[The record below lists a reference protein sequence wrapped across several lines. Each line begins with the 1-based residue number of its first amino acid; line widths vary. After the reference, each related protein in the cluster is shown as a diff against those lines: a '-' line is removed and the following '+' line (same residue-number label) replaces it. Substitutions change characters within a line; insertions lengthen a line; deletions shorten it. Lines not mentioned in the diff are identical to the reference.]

1 MAKYILFD
9 TETTGNRDEDR
20 IIQVGAMIID
30 AKGGVEVY
38 DELCST
44 VLPITIEAMAV
55 HGITPDLI
63 EGKGVFI
70 ETKFY
75 KTLLSLNT
83 QENYLIAHN
92 MPFDMSMIKKEG
104 FESNLRI
111 IDTLRVAKHL
121 LTEQK
126 SKSLQYLRYALEL
139 YKEEQAEADKYN
151 ITIKA
156 HDAIGDVLI
165 MKLLLS
171 KLVILTK
178 NKFPDTN
185 PMEKMLELTKTP
197 IFIEVFMFGK
207 YKGKKI
213 VDVWHEDK
221 GYINWMMKNMDLDV
235 DMKYTLE
242 TIAEGASNERRQ

>member
-20 IIQVGAMIID
+20 IIQVGAMIVD
-30 AKGGVEVY
+30 GNGEVEVY

-44 VLPITIEAMAV
+44 VLPITIEAMVV
-55 HGITPDLI
+55 HGITPNVI
-63 EGKGVFI
+63 EGKGVFT

-92 MPFDMSMIKKEG
+92 MPFDMGMLQKEG
-104 FESNLRI
+104 FEPNIKI

-121 LTEQK
+121 LSEQK
-126 SKSLQYLRYALEL
+126 SKALQYLRYALEL
-139 YKEEQAEADKYN
+139 YKEEQEEADKYN

-156 HDAIGDVLI
+156 HDAIGDVLV

-171 KLVILTK
+171 KLVTLTK
-178 NKFPDTN
+178 EKFPNVN
-185 PMEKMLELTKTP
+185 PMEKMVELTQTP
-197 IFIEVFMFGK
+197 IFIETFVFGK
-207 YKGKKI
+207 HKGEKI
-213 VDVWHEDK
+213 ADVCREDK

-242 TIAEGASNERRQ
+242 TILSEI